1 MKQNK
6 IKGGIY
12 SGRWWADFTSPKDA
26 KRISHK
32 QERARSKKIY
42 KNA

>member
-12 SGRWWADFTSPKDA
+12 SGLWWADFISPKDA

-32 QERARSKKIY
+32 QERACTKKIC
-42 KNA
+42 KKA

>member
-12 SGRWWADFTSPKDA
+12 SGWWTDFISPKDA

-32 QERARSKKIY
+32 QERARAKKIC
-42 KNA
+42 KKA